1 MFVHDSSP
9 PIGYIHL
16 LYQSRFQKSTNLV
29 LHSTILIL
37 FPPIIFVEGSDEIVE
52 FSNRLKELRTQAG
65 LTQLQLAQRLG
76 ITKSVISFYELS
88 ERAPSPDVLIRLAQ
102 VFHVSTDYLL
112 GLDRKETIDIT
123 DLSKEDIAILRAL
136 TNSLREK
143 AK

>member
-1 MFVHDSSP
+1 M
-9 PIGYIHL
+9 
-16 LYQSRFQKSTNLV
+16 
-29 LHSTILIL
+29 
-37 FPPIIFVEGSDEIVE
+37 E

>member
-65 LTQLQLAQRLG
+65 LTQLQLAQRL
-76 ITKSVISFYELS
+76 S
-88 ERAPSPDVLIRLAQ
+88 LI
-102 VFHVSTDYLL
+102 H
-112 GLDRKETIDIT
+112 I
-123 DLSKEDIAILRAL
+123 
-136 TNSLREK
+136 
-143 AK
+143 